1 MPFNELL
8 DQREKSSPSVSSK
21 VPDLSQT
28 EDADTPEV
36 KGGPQG
42 FFPVWHVGCYCFVY
56 RKWTEVGNV
65 VRMSQSNIPDLF
77 SFMF

>member
-42 FFPVWHVGCYCFVY
+42 FFPV
-56 RKWTEVGNV
+56 
-65 VRMSQSNIPDLF
+65 
-77 SFMF
+77 